1 MKDKF
6 RIRFAYKGWEIQH
19 SRIGILWSAIGGYEY
34 RIKKDAEK
42 IVEELKKGSSC
53 KEWFKHIEVEK

>member
-6 RIRFAYKGWEIQH
+6 RIRFSYKGWEIQH
-19 SRIGILWSAIGGYEY
+19 SRIGILWRTIGGYEY

-42 IVEELKKGSSC
+42 IVEELKKVLSC
-53 KEWFKHIEVEK
+53 KEWFKYVEVEK

>member
-19 SRIGILWSAIGGYEY
+19 SRIGILWSAIGGCEY